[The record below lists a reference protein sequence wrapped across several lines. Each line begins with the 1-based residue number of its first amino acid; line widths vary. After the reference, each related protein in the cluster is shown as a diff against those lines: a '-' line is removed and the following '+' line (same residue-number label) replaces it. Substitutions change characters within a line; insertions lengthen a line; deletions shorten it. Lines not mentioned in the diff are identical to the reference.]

1 MKMKKALHKLLAM
14 CMVVMSILFIMPNT
28 ISYAEQSSQ
37 TGDTITCKIKE
48 FDMGNKTFKI
58 ELSTNASGCGIA
70 CAQHNSNS
78 QGNMS
83 MDEIFASATKEFS
96 STATFTVNEGVG
108 NMVYA
113 WIIDQDGNILSSN
126 KKYSFS
132 THVGYAYY
140 FLLTN
145 YNPDIV
151 YTNGDEIEYD
161 ANASIYKGILHFNIL
176 PQMTDTYVE
185 VYSNNKSVTT
195 RHYPT
200 SDTYDFAGET
210 TFDTA
215 IESMNEAG
223 TYEWRIITY
232 KDNSYSKVQSITYDY
247 VKPESKMPEVDITKA
262 TFEKGIVS
270 FPAVEGAYG
279 YTCYLYR
286 SFNNGVSFNGYVS
299 GSTRSNQYN
308 SDVVTYDYSNYL
320 QEGCL
325 YKVGIRT
332 LSNDITA
339 IANSDE
345 LFTDVYDPSKEG
357 EDVDNNLKDTL
368 NNVLKEAGVD
378 SVEKADADTLNTI
391 YNKASDAD
399 KVTIAKALK
408 EGLDNLDTNEL
419 KVALQTNSDTRASIE
434 AIEKMYTET
443 AGITV
448 DKPDVSAEAG
458 ELIEAGGISVT
469 GAGLNAAAGVT
480 NVGLKITKEDA
491 AGVDST
497 LYKNFVSLGITL
509 NGADNVNDL
518 AIPVQITM
526 PIPKGVDISKLVI
539 LHLNADSTVN
549 EKFTIANN
557 GYTYDSVNRTITF
570 TVTHFSTF
578 IFAEADDTSTTPG
591 NPTTP
596 ANPTTPENPTTPA
609 NPTTPENPTTPANP
623 TTSGSS
629 VTNPTTTAEPAQSQ
643 ATETDNTA
651 FATAETVTSS
661 PKTGDNGSMAV
672 LWVLFA
678 GCAIT
683 AFCYAKK
690 RVRR

>member
-1 MKMKKALHKLLAM
+1 MKMKKALRKLLAM
-14 CMVVMSILFIMPNT
+14 CMAVMSILFIMPST

-37 TGDTITCKIKE
+37 TEDTITCKIKE
-48 FDMGNKTFKI
+48 FDMGNKAFQI

-70 CAQHNSNS
+70 YYHYNYYS
-78 QGNMS
+78 QGF
-83 MDEIFASATKEFS
+83 MDIEEVFASATKEYS
-96 STATFTVNEGVG
+96 STVTFTVNDGDL
-108 NMVYA
+108 VYA
-113 WIIDQDGNILSSN
+113 WIIDQDGNTLAPV
-126 KKYSFS
+126 KEPD
-132 THVGYAYY
+132 Y
-140 FLLTN
+140 FQDIEASRFPVQN

-151 YTNGDEIEYD
+151 YTNGDVIEYN
-161 ANASIYKGILHFNIL
+161 ANMSVDKGILDLTIL
-176 PQMTDTYVE
+176 PQMTGTYVATFF
-185 VYSNNKSVTT
+185 NNDYMVARNYYASGA
-195 RHYPT
+195 
-200 SDTYDFAGET
+200 YDPSGENMY
-210 TFDTA
+210 DGA
-215 IESMNEAG
+215 IDCMNESG
-223 TYEWRIITY
+223 TYEWRVITH
-232 KDNSYSKVQSITYDY
+232 KDNSYSKVQTITYDY
-247 VKPESKMPEVDITKA
+247 TKPESKMPEIDITKV
-262 TFEKGIVS
+262 TFENGIVS
-270 FPAVEGAYG
+270 FPTVEGAYG
-279 YTCYLYR
+279 YTCYVYR
-286 SFNNGVSFNGYVS
+286 SYDNGATFDADIF
-299 GSTRSNQYN
+299 GSERNCN
-308 SDVVTYDYSNYL
+308 SDVVTCDYSKFL
-320 QEGCL
+320 QEGYL

-332 LSNDITA
+332 LSNDITT

-345 LFTDVYDPSKEG
+345 VFTDVYDPSKEG
-357 EDVDNNLKDTL
+357 EDVDNSLKDVL

-391 YNKASDAD
+391 YNNASDAD
-399 KVTIAKALK
+399 KITIAKALK
-408 EGLDNLDTNEL
+408 EGLDSLDTNEL

-443 AGITV
+443 AGITI
-448 DKPDVSAEAG
+448 DKPDVSVEAG

-509 NGADNVNDL
+509 NGADNVNNL

-549 EKFTIANN
+549 EKLTIANG
-557 GYTYDSVNRTITF
+557 GYIYDGVNRTITF

-596 ANPTTPENPTTPA
+596 ENPTTQANPTTP
-609 NPTTPENPTTPANP
+609 
-623 TTSGSS
+623 GSS

-651 FATAETVTSS
+651 SATAETVTSS

>member
-1 MKMKKALHKLLAM
+1 MKMKKALRKLLAM
-14 CMVVMSILFIMPNT
+14 CMAVMSILFIMPNT

-48 FDMGNKTFKI
+48 FDRENKTFQI

-70 CAQHNSNS
+70 HYQYNYYS
-78 QGNMS
+78 QGS
-83 MDEIFASATKEFS
+83 TGIEDAFASATKEDL
-96 STATFTVNEGVG
+96 STVTLTVNDGDL
-108 NMVYA
+108 VYA
-113 WIIDQDGNILSSN
+113 WIIDQDGNTLAPV
-126 KKYSFS
+126 KEPD
-132 THVGYAYY
+132 Y
-140 FLLTN
+140 FQDIEASRFPVQN

-151 YTNGDEIEYD
+151 YTNGDVIEYD
-161 ANASIYKGILHFNIL
+161 ANMSVDKGILDLTIL
-176 PQMTDTYVE
+176 PQMTGTYVATFF
-185 VYSNNKSVTT
+185 NNDYMVARNYYASGA
-195 RHYPT
+195 
-200 SDTYDFAGET
+200 YDPSGENMY
-210 TFDTA
+210 DGA
-215 IESMNEAG
+215 IDCMNESG
-223 TYEWRIITY
+223 TYEWRVITH
-232 KDNSYSKVQSITYDY
+232 KDNSYSKVQTITYDY
-247 VKPESKMPEVDITKA
+247 TKPESKMPEIDITKV
-262 TFEKGIVS
+262 TFENGIVS
-270 FPAVEGAYG
+270 FPTVEGAYG
-279 YTCYLYR
+279 YTCYVYR
-286 SFNNGVSFNGYVS
+286 SYDNGATFDAFIF
-299 GSTRSNQYN
+299 GSERNCN
-308 SDVVTYDYSNYL
+308 SDVVTCDYSKFL
-320 QEGCL
+320 QEGYL

-332 LSNDITA
+332 LSNDITT

-345 LFTDVYDPSKEG
+345 VFTDVYDPSKEG
-357 EDVDNNLKDTL
+357 EDVDNSLKDVL

-391 YNKASDAD
+391 YNNASDAD

-408 EGLDNLDTNEL
+408 EGLDSLDTNEL

-458 ELIEAGGISVT
+458 DLIEAGDISVI

-491 AGVDST
+491 ASVDST

-518 AIPVQITM
+518 AIPVRITM

-549 EKFTIANN
+549 EELTIANG
-557 GYTYDSVNRTITF
+557 GYIYDGVNRTITF

-578 IFAEADDTSTTPG
+578 IFAEADDTSTTPE

-609 NPTTPENPTTPANP
+609 NPTTP
-623 TTSGSS
+623 GSS

-651 FATAETVTSS
+651 SATAETVTSS

>member
-70 CAQHNSNS
+70 CAQHNNNS

-140 FLLTN
+140 FLLMN

-151 YTNGDEIEYD
+151 YTNGDEIAYD
-161 ANASIYKGILHFNIL
+161 ANASIDKGILHFNIL
-176 PQMTDTYVE
+176 PQMTDTHVQ
-185 VYSNNKSVTT
+185 VYSNNKSVTSA
-195 RHYPT
+195 HYPT
-200 SDTYDFAGET
+200 SDKHDHAGEKT
-210 TFDTA
+210 YDTA
-215 IESMNEAG
+215 IEHMNEAG

-270 FPAVEGAYG
+270 FPTVEGAYG
-279 YTCYLYR
+279 YACYLYC
-286 SFNNGVSFNGYVS
+286 SYDNGVSFNEYVF
-299 GSTRSNQYN
+299 GSKRSSYIN

-320 QEGCL
+320 KEGCL

-339 IANSDE
+339 VANSDE
-345 LFTDVYDPSKEG
+345 LFTDVYNPSKEG

-391 YNKASDAD
+391 YNNASDAD

-458 ELIEAGGISVT
+458 DLIEAGDISVI

-491 AGVDST
+491 ASVDST

-509 NGADNVNDL
+509 NGADNVNNL
-518 AIPVQITM
+518 AIPVRITM

-549 EKFTIANN
+549 EELTIANG
-557 GYTYDSVNRTITF
+557 GYIYDGVNRTITF

-578 IFAEADDTSTTPG
+578 IFAEADDTSTTPE

-609 NPTTPENPTTPANP
+609 NPTTP
-623 TTSGSS
+623 GSS

-643 ATETDNTA
+643 ATETDNA
-651 FATAETVTSS
+651 ASATAETVTSS

>member
-70 CAQHNSNS
+70 HYQYNYFS
-78 QGNMS
+78 QG
-83 MDEIFASATKEFS
+83 DTEIEKAFASATKENS
-96 STATFTVNEGVG
+96 STVTFTVNDGDY
-108 NMVYA
+108 VYA
-113 WIIDQDGNILSSN
+113 WIIDQDGNTLSPD
-126 KKYSFS
+126 KKLNFS
-132 THVGYAYY
+132 RYVDSCSV
-140 FLLTN
+140 LLDN
-145 YNPDIV
+145 YNSDIV
-151 YTNGDEIEYD
+151 YTNGDVIEYN
-161 ANASIYKGILHFNIL
+161 ANMSVDKGILDFTIL
-176 PQMTDTYVE
+176 PQMTDTHVATFY
-185 VYSNNKSVTT
+185 NNEHLCGA
-195 RHYPT
+195 RYPST
-200 SDTYDFAGET
+200 DTYDHSGEN
-210 TFDTA
+210 TFDSA
-215 IESMNEAG
+215 IEHMEKSG
-223 TYEWRIITY
+223 TYEWRVITY
-232 KDNSYSKVQSITYDY
+232 KDNSYSKVQTITYDY

-262 TFEKGIVS
+262 TFENGIVS
-270 FPAVEGAYG
+270 FPTVEGAYG
-279 YTCYLYR
+279 YTCYLYC
-286 SFNNGVSFNGYVS
+286 SYDNGVSFNEYVF
-299 GSTRSNQYN
+299 GSKRSSYIN

-320 QEGCL
+320 KEGYL

-339 IANSDE
+339 VANSDE
-345 LFTDVYDPSKEG
+345 LFTDVYNPSKEG

-391 YNKASDAD
+391 YDKASDAD

-408 EGLDNLDTNEL
+408 EGLDSLDTNEL

-434 AIEKMYTET
+434 AIEKMYTKT
-443 AGITV
+443 AGITI

-458 ELIEAGGISVT
+458 ELIEADGISVT

-526 PIPKGVDISKLVI
+526 PVPKGVDISKLVI

-549 EKFTIANN
+549 EKLTIANN

-596 ANPTTPENPTTPA
+596 ANPTTPENPATPA
-609 NPTTPENPTTPANP
+609 NPTTP
-623 TTSGSS
+623 GSS

-643 ATETDNTA
+643 ATETDNA
-651 FATAETVTSS
+651 ASATAETVTSS

>member
-1 MKMKKALHKLLAM
+1 MKMKKALRKLLAM
-14 CMVVMSILFIMPNT
+14 CMAVMSILFIMPST

-48 FDMGNKTFKI
+48 FDMGNKAFQI
-58 ELSTNASGCGIA
+58 ELSTNASECGIA
-70 CAQHNSNS
+70 YYHYNYYS
-78 QGNMS
+78 QGF
-83 MDEIFASATKEFS
+83 MDIEEVFASATKEYS
-96 STATFTVNEGVG
+96 STVTFTVNDGDL
-108 NMVYA
+108 VYA
-113 WIIDQDGNILSSN
+113 WIIDQDGNTLAPV
-126 KKYSFS
+126 KEPD
-132 THVGYAYY
+132 Y
-140 FLLTN
+140 FQDIEASRFPVQN

-151 YTNGDEIEYD
+151 YTNGDVIEYN
-161 ANASIYKGILHFNIL
+161 ANMSVDKGILDLTIL
-176 PQMTDTYVE
+176 PQMTGTYVATFF
-185 VYSNNKSVTT
+185 NNDYMVARNYYASGA
-195 RHYPT
+195 
-200 SDTYDFAGET
+200 YDPSGENMY
-210 TFDTA
+210 DGA
-215 IESMNEAG
+215 IDCMNESG
-223 TYEWRIITY
+223 TYEWRVITH
-232 KDNSYSKVQSITYDY
+232 KDNSYSKVQTITYDY
-247 VKPESKMPEVDITKA
+247 TKPKSKMPEIDITKV
-262 TFEKGIVS
+262 TFENGIVS
-270 FPAVEGAYG
+270 FPTVEGAYG
-279 YTCYLYR
+279 YTCYVYR
-286 SFNNGVSFNGYVS
+286 SYDNGATFDAFIF
-299 GSTRSNQYN
+299 GSERNCN
-308 SDVVTYDYSNYL
+308 SDVVTCDYSKFL

-332 LSNDITA
+332 LSSDITA

-345 LFTDVYDPSKEG
+345 LFTDVYNPSKEG

-368 NNVLKEAGVD
+368 NNVLNEAGVD

-391 YNKASDAD
+391 YNNASDAD
-399 KVTIAKALK
+399 KITIAKALK
-408 EGLDNLDTNEL
+408 EGLDSLDTNEL

-443 AGITV
+443 AGITI
-448 DKPDVSAEAG
+448 DKPDVSVEAG

-509 NGADNVNDL
+509 NGADNVNNL

-549 EKFTIANN
+549 EKLTIANG
-557 GYTYDSVNRTITF
+557 GYIYDGVNRTITF

-609 NPTTPENPTTPANP
+609 NPTTPE
-623 TTSGSS
+623 SS

-651 FATAETVTSS
+651 SATAETVTSS

>member
-1 MKMKKALHKLLAM
+1 MKMKKALRKLLAM
-14 CMVVMSILFIMPNT
+14 CMAVMSILFIMPST

-37 TGDTITCKIKE
+37 TEDTITCKIKE
-48 FDMGNKTFKI
+48 FDMGNKAFQI

-70 CAQHNSNS
+70 YYHYNYYS
-78 QGNMS
+78 QGF
-83 MDEIFASATKEFS
+83 MDIEEVFASATKEYS
-96 STATFTVNEGVG
+96 STVTFTVNDGDL
-108 NMVYA
+108 VYA
-113 WIIDQDGNILSSN
+113 WIIDQDGNTLAPV
-126 KKYSFS
+126 KEPD
-132 THVGYAYY
+132 Y
-140 FLLTN
+140 FQDIEASRFPVQN

-151 YTNGDEIEYD
+151 YTNGDVIEYN
-161 ANASIYKGILHFNIL
+161 ANMSVDKGILDLTIL
-176 PQMTDTYVE
+176 PQMTGTYVATFF
-185 VYSNNKSVTT
+185 NNDYMVARNYYASGA
-195 RHYPT
+195 
-200 SDTYDFAGET
+200 YDSSGENMY
-210 TFDTA
+210 DGA
-215 IESMNEAG
+215 IDCMNESG
-223 TYEWRIITY
+223 TYEWRVITH
-232 KDNSYSKVQSITYDY
+232 KDNSYSKVQTITYDY
-247 VKPESKMPEVDITKA
+247 TKPESKMPEIDITKV
-262 TFEKGIVS
+262 TFENGIVS
-270 FPAVEGAYG
+270 FPTVEGAYG
-279 YTCYLYR
+279 YTCYVYR
-286 SFNNGVSFNGYVS
+286 SYDNGATFDADIF
-299 GSTRSNQYN
+299 GSERNCN
-308 SDVVTYDYSNYL
+308 SDVVTCDYSKFL
-320 QEGCL
+320 QEGYL

-332 LSNDITA
+332 LSNDITT

-345 LFTDVYDPSKEG
+345 VFTDVYDPSKEG
-357 EDVDNNLKDTL
+357 EDVDNSLKDVL

-391 YNKASDAD
+391 YNNASDAD
-399 KVTIAKALK
+399 KITIAKALK
-408 EGLDNLDTNEL
+408 EGLDSLDTNEL

-443 AGITV
+443 AGITI
-448 DKPDVSAEAG
+448 DKPDVSVEAG

-509 NGADNVNDL
+509 NGADNVNNL

-549 EKFTIANN
+549 EKLTIANG
-557 GYTYDSVNRTITF
+557 GYIYDGVNRTITF

-596 ANPTTPENPTTPA
+596 ENPTTQANPTTP
-609 NPTTPENPTTPANP
+609 
-623 TTSGSS
+623 GSS

-651 FATAETVTSS
+651 SATEETVTSS

>member
-1 MKMKKALHKLLAM
+1 MKMKKALRKLLAM
-14 CMVVMSILFIMPNT
+14 CMAVMSILFIMPST

-37 TGDTITCKIKE
+37 TEDTITCKIKE
-48 FDMGNKTFKI
+48 FDMGNKAFQI

-70 CAQHNSNS
+70 YYHYNYYS
-78 QGNMS
+78 QGF
-83 MDEIFASATKEFS
+83 MDIEEVFASATKEYS
-96 STATFTVNEGVG
+96 STVTFTVNDGDL
-108 NMVYA
+108 VYA
-113 WIIDQDGNILSSN
+113 WIIDQDGNTLAPV
-126 KKYSFS
+126 KEPD
-132 THVGYAYY
+132 Y
-140 FLLTN
+140 FQDIEASRFPVQN

-151 YTNGDEIEYD
+151 YTNGDVIEYN
-161 ANASIYKGILHFNIL
+161 ANMSVDKGILDLTIL
-176 PQMTDTYVE
+176 PQMTGTYVATFF
-185 VYSNNKSVTT
+185 NNDYMVARNYYASGA
-195 RHYPT
+195 
-200 SDTYDFAGET
+200 YDPSGENMY
-210 TFDTA
+210 DGA
-215 IESMNEAG
+215 IDCMNESG
-223 TYEWRIITY
+223 TYEWRVITH
-232 KDNSYSKVQSITYDY
+232 KDNSYSKVQTITYDY
-247 VKPESKMPEVDITKA
+247 TKPESKMPEIDITKV
-262 TFEKGIVS
+262 TFENGIVS
-270 FPAVEGAYG
+270 FPTVEGAYG
-279 YTCYLYR
+279 YTCYVYR
-286 SFNNGVSFNGYVS
+286 SYDNGATFDADIF
-299 GSTRSNQYN
+299 GSERNCN
-308 SDVVTYDYSNYL
+308 SDVVTCDYSKFL
-320 QEGCL
+320 QEGYL

-332 LSNDITA
+332 LSNDITT

-345 LFTDVYDPSKEG
+345 VFTDVYDPSKEG
-357 EDVDNNLKDTL
+357 EDVDNSLKDVL

-391 YNKASDAD
+391 YNNASDAD
-399 KVTIAKALK
+399 KITIAKALK
-408 EGLDNLDTNEL
+408 EGLDSLDTNEL

-443 AGITV
+443 AGITI
-448 DKPDVSAEAG
+448 DKPDVSVEAG

-509 NGADNVNDL
+509 NGADNVNNL

-549 EKFTIANN
+549 EKLTIANG
-557 GYTYDSVNRTITF
+557 GYIYDGVNRTITF

-596 ANPTTPENPTTPA
+596 ENPTTPT
-609 NPTTPENPTTPANP
+609 NPTTP
-623 TTSGSS
+623 GSS

-651 FATAETVTSS
+651 SATAETVTSS
-661 PKTGDNGSMAV
+661 PKTGDNSSMAV